1 MCSSPEISTSSEAQ
15 MNASQSP
22 VAASAKVD
30 LSRARALLFDDN
42 QVHLNLLSNVLTS
55 FDLRR
60 QTKVGSLRDAKAS
73 AGGAEFD
80 LVLVEA
86 ALANGAGFEFI
97 RWLRRE
103 GPEFN
108 RATSVLVVTSG
119 TRLDQ
124 VHKARDSGANFVL
137 AKPITPPVLLQR
149 IIWLGRDKRL
159 FVEAEG
165 YCGPDRRFKA
175 FGPPIGTKG
184 RRHDDL
190 NFKIGA
196 AVEPN
201 MSQNEIDLLM
211 KPTRVK
217 L

>member
-1 MCSSPEISTSSEAQ
+1 MCSSPETSTSSEGQ
-15 MNASQSP
+15 MNETQSP
-22 VAASAKVD
+22 VAATAKVD
-30 LSRARALLFDDN
+30 LTRARALLLDDN

-60 QTKVGSLRDAKAS
+60 QTKVGNLRDAKAA
-73 AGGAEFD
+73 AGGSEFD

-86 ALANGAGFEFI
+86 ALAKGAGFDFI
-97 RWLRRE
+97 RWLRRD
-103 GPEFN
+103 GPDFN

-124 VHKARDSGANFVL
+124 VHLARDSGANFVL
-137 AKPITPPVLLQR
+137 AKPVTPPVLLQR

-175 FGPPIGTKG
+175 FGPPVGMKG

>member
-1 MCSSPEISTSSEAQ
+1 MAEVQNP
-15 MNASQSP
+15 
-22 VAASAKVD
+22 AANAKVD
-30 LSRARALLFDDN
+30 LTRARALLFDDN

-60 QTKVGSLRDAKAS
+60 QTKVQNFRDAKAA

-80 LVLVEA
+80 LIIVEA
-86 ALANGAGFEFI
+86 AMAKGAGFDFI

-108 RATSVLVVTSG
+108 RTTSVLVVTSG
-119 TRLDQ
+119 TRMDQ
-124 VHKARDSGANFVL
+124 VAKARDAGANFVL

-159 FVEAEG
+159 FVEAAS

-175 FGPPIGTKG
+175 FGPPVGTKG

-190 NFKIGA
+190 NFKLGKA
-196 AVEPN
+196 SEPN
-201 MSQNEIDLLM
+201 MSQNEIDMLI
-211 KPTRVK
+211 KPQRVN

>member
-1 MCSSPEISTSSEAQ
+1 MAEAQ
-15 MNASQSP
+15 TPAN
-22 VAASAKVD
+22 AKVD
-30 LSRARALLFDDN
+30 LTRARALLFDDN

-60 QTKVGSLRDAKAS
+60 QTKVQNFRDAKAA

-86 ALANGAGFEFI
+86 ALAKGQGFEFI

-108 RATSVLVVTSG
+108 RTTSVLVVTSG
-119 TRLDQ
+119 TRMDQ
-124 VHKARDSGANFVL
+124 IHQARDAGANFVL
-137 AKPITPPVLLQR
+137 AKPVTPPVLLQR

-159 FVEAEG
+159 FVEAES

-175 FGPPIGTKG
+175 FGPPVGTKG

-201 MSQNEIDLLM
+201 MSQNEIDLLI
-211 KPTRVK
+211 KPTRVN

>member
-1 MCSSPEISTSSEAQ
+1 MAEVQNP
-15 MNASQSP
+15 
-22 VAASAKVD
+22 AANAKVD
-30 LSRARALLFDDN
+30 LTRARALLLDDN

-60 QTKVGSLRDAKAS
+60 QTKVNDLRDAKAAAS
-73 AGGAEFD
+73 GAEFD

-86 ALANGAGFEFI
+86 ALARGTGFEFI

-103 GPEFN
+103 GPDFN
-108 RATSVLVVTSG
+108 RTTSVLVVTSG
-119 TRLDQ
+119 TRMDQ
-124 VHKARDSGANFVL
+124 VAQARDAGANFVV
-137 AKPITPPVLLQR
+137 AKPVTPPVLLQR

-159 FVEAEG
+159 FVEAEK

-175 FGPPIGTKG
+175 FGPPVGTKG

-190 NFKIGA
+190 NFKLGA
-196 AVEPN
+196 AAEPN
-201 MSQNEIDLLM
+201 MSQNEIDLLI
-211 KPTRVK
+211 KPQRVN

>member
-1 MCSSPEISTSSEAQ
+1 
-15 MNASQSP
+15 MNESQSP

-30 LSRARALLFDDN
+30 LTRARALLLDDN
-42 QVHLNLLSNVLTS
+42 QVHLSLLSNVLTS

-60 QTKVGSLRDAKAS
+60 QTKVGNLRDAKAA
-73 AGGAEFD
+73 AGGSEFD
-80 LVLVEA
+80 LILVEA
-86 ALANGAGFEFI
+86 ALANGAGFDFI

-103 GPEFN
+103 
-108 RATSVLVVTSG
+108 
-119 TRLDQ
+119 
-124 VHKARDSGANFVL
+124 
-137 AKPITPPVLLQR
+137 
-149 IIWLGRDKRL
+149 
-159 FVEAEG
+159 
-165 YCGPDRRFKA
+165 GPDRRFKA

-190 NFKIGA
+190 NAKIGA

>member
-1 MCSSPEISTSSEAQ
+1 MAEPQTQ
-15 MNASQSP
+15 G
-22 VAASAKVD
+22 AAPKVD
-30 LSRARALLFDDN
+30 LTRARALLLDDN

-60 QTKVGSLRDAKAS
+60 QTKVQNFRDAKAA

-80 LVLVEA
+80 LILVEA
-86 ALANGAGFEFI
+86 ALAKGQGFDFI

-108 RATSVLVVTSG
+108 RTTSVLVVTSG
-119 TRLDQ
+119 TRIDQ
-124 VHKARDSGANFVL
+124 VAKARDAGANFVL
-137 AKPITPPVLLQR
+137 AKPVTPPVLLQR
-149 IIWLGRDKRL
+149 IIWLGRDRRL
-159 FVEAEG
+159 FVEAES

-175 FGPPIGTKG
+175 FGPPPGMKG

-201 MSQNEIDLLM
+201 MSQNEIDLLI
-211 KPTRVK
+211 KPTRVN